1 MACNRPKHLPAGD
14 EVCRSPLLRLGI
26 WPLVGVVVLA
36 MASAGCQASSARDPT
51 RPGPSSTVT
60 SPTASASSAEP
71 STPLPSRSPPPWESP
86 VAAAAG
92 QLRPGSD
99 PTALPSSLLIADK
112 LNNRLI
118 IVDPQGR
125 LRWRFPRHGDLPRGQ
140 TFRVPDDAFF
150 TPDGRF
156 IVATEEDDYV
166 VRVIDVASHTIV
178 YQYGVPGVHGSGP
191 NRLWNPD
198 DAVMLPNGDILT
210 ADIKN
215 QRILVIGHGKRT
227 VLRQW
232 GQPGHGH
239 HHPPDHYGAP
249 NGVFP
254 MSGGHFLVT
263 EIRGDWVD
271 SIDLAGHV
279 FWSAHPAGI
288 AYPSDSNE
296 IRPGRYLTVD
306 YSRPGQILIFD
317 RHGRALW
324 RYKPAGA
331 QALDHPSLAL
341 PLPNGDIVCND
352 DANHRVIVVDPRTN
366 AIVWQYG
373 HTGVPGAAPG
383 FLDNPDGVDLV
394 PPYSLTTVVHFAR

>member
-1 MACNRPKHLPAGD
+1 MRRPGWLRVSIFVPVLVAVGCLSQTAPHPARATSPSMTAAPSTIRSSPD
-14 EVCRSPLLRLGI
+14 PRSP
-26 WPLVGVVVLA
+26 V
-36 MASAGCQASSARDPT
+36 
-51 RPGPSSTVT
+51 
-60 SPTASASSAEP
+60 
-71 STPLPSRSPPPWESP
+71 PSRSPRPWESP
-86 VAAAAG
+86 VTGAAAG

-99 PTALPSSLLIADK
+99 PAVLPSSLLIADK

-125 LRWRFPRHGDLPRGQ
+125 VRWQFPRRGDLQRGQ
-140 TFRVPDDAFF
+140 TFRAPDDAFF
-150 TPDGRF
+150 TSDGHF
-156 IVATEEDDYV
+156 IVATEEDEFV
-166 VRVIDVASHTIV
+166 IRVIEVATHAIV
-178 YQYGVPGVHGSGP
+178 YQYGEPGVHGSGP
-191 NRLWNPD
+191 DRLWNPD
-198 DAVMLPNGDILT
+198 DAIMLPDGNILT

-215 QRILVIGHGKRT
+215 HRILLIGQGQHR

-232 GQPGHGH
+232 GETGHGY

-254 MSGGHFLVT
+254 MSDGHFLVT

-271 SIDLAGHV
+271 SIDLTGHV
-279 FWSAHPAGI
+279 FWSAHPAAI

-306 YSRPGQILIFD
+306 YAKPGQILIFD
-317 RHGRALW
+317 RSGRALW

-331 QALDHPSLAL
+331 QVLDHPSLAL
-341 PLPNGDIVCND
+341 PLPNGDVVCND

-366 AIVWQYG
+366 TVVWQYG
-373 HTGVPGAAPG
+373 HTGVSGARPG

-394 PPYSLTTVVHFAR
+394 PPYSLIGRAPAP

>member
-1 MACNRPKHLPAGD
+1 MLPG
-14 EVCRSPLLRLGI
+14 
-26 WPLVGVVVLA
+26 
-36 MASAGCQASSARDPT
+36 
-51 RPGPSSTVT
+51 
-60 SPTASASSAEP
+60 
-71 STPLPSRSPPPWESP
+71 
-86 VAAAAG
+86 
-92 QLRPGSD
+92 
-99 PTALPSSLLIADK
+99 SLLIADK
-112 LNNRLI
+112 LNDRLI
-118 IVDPQGR
+118 IIDPQGR
-125 LRWRFPRHGDLPRGQ
+125 LRWQFPRHGDLAAGQ
-140 TFRVPDDAFF
+140 TFHVPDDAFF

-156 IVATEEDDYV
+156 IVATEEDDHV
-166 VRVIDVASHTIV
+166 IRVIDVARHTIA

-215 QRILVIGHGKRT
+215 QRILVIGHGKHT

-232 GQPGHGH
+232 GQPGHGY

-254 MSGGHFLVT
+254 ISDGHFLVT

-324 RYKPAGA
+324 RYKPLGA
-331 QALDHPSLAL
+331 EALDHPSLAL